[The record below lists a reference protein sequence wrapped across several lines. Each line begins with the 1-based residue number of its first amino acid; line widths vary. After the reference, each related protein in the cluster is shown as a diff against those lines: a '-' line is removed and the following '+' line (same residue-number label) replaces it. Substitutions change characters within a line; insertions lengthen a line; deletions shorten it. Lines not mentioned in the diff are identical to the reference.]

1 MLSMSGRIESF
12 GASPR
17 LRDFGISEASLFF
30 RRRREETRS
39 TRRRRPRSVR
49 RGPAFGAVG
58 PLVAEKSIDV
68 LPALLD
74 LSRWL
79 KRDKIPFA
87 IIGGTAVGF
96 VGRPRTTKDVDAV
109 VLLGEHTWESFA
121 ARAAE
126 MGFRPRSTDV
136 VAFARQN
143 RVFLLRHARSGVD
156 VDLSAGA
163 LPFEKDSIRRAHVV
177 SIEGTKV
184 PVASPEDLIVMK
196 ILASRPRDLGD
207 IEGILATNPKLDRR
221 RVRRLVRQFS
231 EVLETPELNER
242 LAALFSGR
250 RRR

>member
-1 MLSMSGRIESF
+1 M
-12 GASPR
+12 
-17 LRDFGISEASLFF
+17 
-30 RRRREETRS
+30 
-39 TRRRRPRSVR
+39 
-49 RGPAFGAVG
+49 
-58 PLVAEKSIDV
+58 AEKRVDV

-79 KRDKIPFA
+79 KRDRIPFA

-96 VGRPRTTKDVDAV
+96 VGRPRTTRDVDAV

-126 MGFRPRSTDV
+126 MGFLPRSADV

-143 RVFLLRHARSGVD
+143 RVFLLRHALSGVEID
-156 VDLSAGA
+156 ISAGA
-163 LPFEKDSIRRAHVV
+163 LPFEKDSIRRAQIV
-177 SIEGTKV
+177 SVRGTKV

-221 RVRRLVRQFS
+221 RVRRLVRQFA
-231 EVLETPELNER
+231 EVLEMPELSER
-242 LAALFSGR
+242 LETILSGR
-250 RRR
+250 HRR

>member
-1 MLSMSGRIESF
+1 MLSMSGRIVSF

-17 LRDFGISEASLFF
+17 LRDFGISEASLLF

-58 PLVAEKSIDV
+58 PLVAEKPIDV

-121 ARAAE
+121 AREDPRVTAA
-126 MGFRPRSTDV
+126 RPRRHRGDSRDKPE
-136 VAFARQN
+136 ARSKASPPARAPVLRSARN
-143 RVFLLRHARSGVD
+143 ARAERATRGTLLRPASALSPDAGSGPY
-156 VDLSAGA
+156 S
-163 LPFEKDSIRRAHVV
+163 
-177 SIEGTKV
+177 
-184 PVASPEDLIVMK
+184 
-196 ILASRPRDLGD
+196 
-207 IEGILATNPKLDRR
+207 
-221 RVRRLVRQFS
+221 
-231 EVLETPELNER
+231 
-242 LAALFSGR
+242 
-250 RRR
+250 

>member
-1 MLSMSGRIESF
+1 M
-12 GASPR
+12 
-17 LRDFGISEASLFF
+17 
-30 RRRREETRS
+30 
-39 TRRRRPRSVR
+39 
-49 RGPAFGAVG
+49 
-58 PLVAEKSIDV
+58 AEKPVDV

-79 KRDKIPFA
+79 RRDRIPFV

-96 VGRPRTTKDVDAV
+96 VGRPRTTKDVDAM

-121 ARAAE
+121 ARAAK
-126 MGFRPRSTDV
+126 MGFLPRSRDM

-143 RVFLLRHARSGVD
+143 RVFLLRHALSGVEID
-156 VDLSAGA
+156 ISAGA
-163 LPFEKDSIRRAHVV
+163 LPFEKDSIRRAHLV

-231 EVLETPELNER
+231 EVLEMPELIDR
-242 LAALFSGR
+242 LEELFGR

>member
-1 MLSMSGRIESF
+1 MNF
-12 GASPR
+12 GVFPR
-17 LRDFGISEASLFF
+17 LRGFRISEASLLF

-39 TRRRRPRSVR
+39 TRGRRPRSVR
-49 RGPAFGAVG
+49 GGPFFGAVG
-58 PLVAEKSIDV
+58 TRVAEKPVDV

-79 KRDKIPFA
+79 RRDRIPFA

-109 VLLGEHTWESFA
+109 ALLGEHTWESFA

-126 MGFRPRSTDV
+126 MGFLPRSPDV
-136 VAFARQN
+136 VAFARQT
-143 RVFLLRHARSGVD
+143 RVFLLRHALSGVEID
-156 VDLSAGA
+156 ISAGA
-163 LPFEKDSIRRAHVV
+163 LPFEKESIRRAHLV

-184 PVASPEDLIVMK
+184 PMASPEDLIVMK

-231 EVLETPELNER
+231 AVLEMPELNER
-242 LAALFSGR
+242 LRALLSGR